1 MVLFVLYLVLTFE
14 FVGEILWYGHLN
26 ETSSSVLSYG
36 AIYLVNYAVFG
47 QRFYYSVTQLFA
59 YIFNCTICFPT
70 FEKLK
75 LGYSFS
81 YIQIIW
87 PLARAQKR
95 KKTTLR
101 ASFNS
106 STLQKKSINIKRKT
120 QKAPIIL
127 PNGNILL

>member
-1 MVLFVLYLVLTFE
+1 MMLFVLYLVLTFE

-47 QRFYYSVTQLFA
+47 QRFYYSVTQPFA

-75 LGYSFS
+75 LGYFFS

-87 PLARAQKR
+87 PLARAQDER
-95 KKTTLR
+95 RLH
-101 ASFNS
+101 
-106 STLQKKSINIKRKT
+106 
-120 QKAPIIL
+120 
-127 PNGNILL
+127 

>member
-1 MVLFVLYLVLTFE
+1 M
-14 FVGEILWYGHLN
+14 
-26 ETSSSVLSYG
+26 VLSYG

-47 QRFYYSVTQLFA
+47 QRFYYSVTQPFA

-87 PLARAQKR
+87 PLARAQDER
-95 KKTTLR
+95 RLH
-101 ASFNS
+101 
-106 STLQKKSINIKRKT
+106 
-120 QKAPIIL
+120 
-127 PNGNILL
+127 